1 MSKTILVVDD
11 QFGIRI
17 LLQEVLTQEGYEVLL
32 APNGQDA
39 LAVMQ
44 TQTPDLVLLDMKIPG
59 MDGIEILRAM
69 RKRGTDVKVVMM
81 TAYGELD
88 LIEEAKELGALD
100 HFTKPFDIDELRYAI
115 RRYVEHA

>member
-17 LLQEVLTQEGYEVLL
+17 LLQEVLTQEGYQVLL
-32 APNGQDA
+32 APNGQEA
-39 LAVMQ
+39 LAAVRV
-44 TQTPDLVLLDMKIPG
+44 VLLDMKIPG

-69 RKRGTDVKVVMM
+69 RKIVPDVRVVMM

-88 LIEEAKELGALD
+88 LIEEAKALGALA
-100 HFTKPFDIDELRYAI
+100 HFTKPFDIDELRQAI
-115 RRYVEHA
+115 FHLVEHA